1 MELIIGNTLSLNGGN
16 YQNYDLNAGNFLP
29 FGFSGVVVNRSGD
42 NTQASLVFP
51 NNDLARSWAS
61 EAATNQWVV
70 TVGLI
75 NVSAG
80 TTIYTYTGQVGASS
94 WDETSVNLQIS
105 SVLDAVGA
113 DIPFRVIGEQLVGAV
128 PTSSAFR
135 LS

>member
-1 MELIIGNTLSLNGGN
+1 MQLIIGNSLILNGGSF
-16 YQNYDLNAGNFLP
+16 QNYTLDGSNFLP

-51 NNDLARSWAS
+51 NNELSRSWAS
-61 EAATNQWVV
+61 EAVASQWLA
-70 TVGLI
+70 TVGLL

-80 TTIYTYTGQVGASS
+80 TTIYTYVGQVSSAST
-94 WDETSVNLQIS
+94 DETKVVLQLS

-113 DIPFRVIGEQLVGAV
+113 DVPFRVIGEQLVGAI